1 MFIIVGETSKLLKKS
16 SLVLSVIWFSVES
29 FGRIFKKVLTVV
41 FFFLARLYFLIY
53 LKWTQMKLVTLKKK
67 EKTEE
72 W

>member
-53 LKWTQMKLVTLKKK
+53 LK
-67 EKTEE
+67 
-72 W
+72 